1 MKNKKGLSRPQK
13 DTVIDERVGGGI
25 RNLFDP
31 QIN

>member
-13 DTVIDERVGGGI
+13 DNVIDERVGRGI

-31 QIN
+31 QVN